1 MRSTSR
7 FGFAGVANALHLKLS
22 LLSLL
27 EVALLLASWRAFAV
41 EETPLLHCAWLVVRL
56 GVLWHIAVG
65 GDPRT
70 PFSPLRS
77 ATPLRLALL
86 RA

>member
-1 MRSTSR
+1 
-7 FGFAGVANALHLKLS
+7 
-22 LLSLL
+22 
-27 EVALLLASWRAFAV
+27 
-41 EETPLLHCAWLVVRL
+41 VRL

-65 GDPRT
+65 GDPQT